1 VMAAIAALGLRAIV
15 CAPGIAEDL
24 RRKYES
30 PRVIVSTRP
39 FRLDRLL
46 ADCDLAIG
54 YAGHA
59 MTAGMLVAGIPL
71 LLLPTQLERFLLATR
86 VASMGAGVAVNPE
99 MPVPDYRALIRTL
112 LDETSY
118 RENAQ
123 RFAKK
128 YAGFSRDEQQENIVA
143 RIEEIAAHKQVM
155 T

>member
-1 VMAAIAALGLRAIV
+1 
-15 CAPGIAEDL
+15 
-24 RRKYES
+24 
-30 PRVIVSTRP
+30 
-39 FRLDRLL
+39 
-46 ADCDLAIG
+46 
-54 YAGHA
+54 

-99 MPVPDYRALIRTL
+99 MPVPDSRALIRTL

-128 YAGFSRDEQQENIVA
+128 YAGFSQDEQQENIVA